1 MKTVR
6 KTSYWSYFSLDLMAM
21 EGTDKMQKTGEASDN
36 ISGAP
41 APGGDHGP
49 LTHEKVNTQSTRNI
63 KMRQHLCVVHA
74 LPRTRL
80 TNAILYENS
89 SQERHLEMK
98 LTGNQDRLK
107 TKFSSLVAFTGLIC
121 SYFINFCLGLV
132 VLFYFGSCCFALD
145 VLDVFL
151 SSLAIL
157 RAATQEAALVGC
169 HGDHK
174 ASLHGAAGPQE
185 AEVAARGSGEDLQH
199 EPAGLHGARSEGD
212 ERHRRGSGAGG

>member
-1 MKTVR
+1 MASDFDRKLIVKTVR

-80 TNAILYENS
+80 TNAILYENFV
-89 SQERHLEMK
+89 L
-98 LTGNQDRLK
+98 
-107 TKFSSLVAFTGLIC
+107 SL
-121 SYFINFCLGLV
+121 S
-132 VLFYFGSCCFALD
+132 
-145 VLDVFL
+145 
-151 SSLAIL
+151 
-157 RAATQEAALVGC
+157 
-169 HGDHK
+169 
-174 ASLHGAAGPQE
+174 
-185 AEVAARGSGEDLQH
+185 
-199 EPAGLHGARSEGD
+199 
-212 ERHRRGSGAGG
+212 